1 MKSKT
6 LEWIAISSIILL
18 TATLSIWAGLSLLLL
33 TLIFWFIQR
42 QLTTST
48 RSGLGFSTE
57 NEDKLAL
64 SLGKLRSNP
73 YEGEIFGLNSRVQ
86 SEVRDA
92 LDSLSG
98 LDESLGKK
106 SGWILVLPILFIA
119 TQSVATLGVIAFS
132 SVRFE
137 GWGTIALLALPLI
150 AFQLLAKSHESKR

>member
-6 LEWIAISSIILL
+6 LEWIVISSIILL
-18 TATLSIWAGLSLLLL
+18 SATLSIWAGLSLLLL

-57 NEDKLAL
+57 NEEKLAL

-92 LDSLSG
+92 LDSLTG
-98 LDESLGKK
+98 LDEPLGKK
-106 SGWILVLPILFIA
+106 SGWILALPILFIA
-119 TQSVATLGVIAFS
+119 IQSVATLGVIAIS
-132 SVRFE
+132 SVRLE
-137 GWGTIALLALPLI
+137 SWGAIALLALPLI
-150 AFQLLAKSHESKR
+150 VFQLLAKSHKSQR